1 MIHTAIAAAALLAA
15 TTTHHR
21 RGAAVAF
28 VVLIVLIGLGY
39 YAWRQR
45 SLRKR
50 LEEQDRNQRR

>member
-1 MIHTAIAAAALLAA
+1 MIQAAAVAAALAA

-28 VVLIVLIGLGY
+28 IVLVVIAGLGY

-45 SLRKR
+45 SLRR
-50 LEEQDRNQRR
+50 RYEEQDRNQRR